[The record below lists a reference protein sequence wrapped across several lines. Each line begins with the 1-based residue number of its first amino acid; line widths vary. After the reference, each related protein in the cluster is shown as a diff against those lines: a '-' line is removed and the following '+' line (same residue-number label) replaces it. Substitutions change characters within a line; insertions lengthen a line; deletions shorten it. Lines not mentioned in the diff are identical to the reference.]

1 MACEK
6 LWTPKCLDTN
16 VDNQLINLD
25 NSWSAVDLKVNFKM
39 QNFSSCQNMEDV
51 VKNYI
56 LDYSKL
62 HPWYTRGWWIM
73 YDGISSPQVMEKW
86 LTNNIAWAPADTT
99 TSKPVSADNYSQTNI
114 QVAWVDES
122 EIVKTDGKYIY
133 FYNETRHSIIV
144 SNAFPAT
151 ELKIVKEI
159 NVPLTF
165 GNPEIYINWK
175 KLIIV
180 ASKYVNMDYGYYWF
194 NRASKTVVVSY
205 DMTDINK
212 LRVEKYFQIDGNI
225 TKTRRIGKYVYVLS
239 QSNFD
244 FPYQNYYWVM
254 SKASPQI
261 VDEQKLNADF
271 DPKKILPKKAEL
283 EYTLD
288 TKQQNV
294 VVRWKNLPYSLTQ
307 DFASKCTDIEFV
319 MPDKDTMSKF
329 DFTPSFVTLSII
341 NTEDPSEDVK
351 TKVLFWDVNE
361 VYMSLDNLY
370 VTSNLYTSYN
380 FKCPQI
386 MCIKAPCPQPDCFMP
401 VYNSWENTLVHKI
414 SISGNTAKYVDSTIL
429 PWTPLNQYSMDQAWD
444 WAFRI
449 VTTSYSPDHSTN
461 VFVLDKNLNVTW
473 KITWIA
479 KNENF
484 QSSRFIW
491 NKLYLVTFQ
500 QIDPLF
506 VIDLA
511 NNANPK
517 IVWELKIPGY
527 STYLHPYDET
537 HLIWLGYNTQ
547 DSWHW
552 WVMNWWLKVDL
563 YDIADI
569 NNPKQ
574 QYSLTLWD
582 QGSSSDVLQNPKLF
596 VWNAAEKTLLMP
608 VTLFTS
614 ANDANNPYRHS
625 DAFQGSVAIKIDK
638 DSWIKE
644 LARVSHIDKTG
655 LEEKRKQDCAQYV
668 VKAKPQCQILLNGQ
682 EYCPPANDYVPEY
695 CYASSTA
702 WEYFAN
708 QIWQYSSDFII
719 RNLYLNNFW
728 YTFSNSKIQAND
740 TLDSYKEVSEI
751 SFK

>member
-144 SNAFPAT
+144 ANAFPAT

-517 IVWELKIPGY
+517 IVW
-527 STYLHPYDET
+527 
-537 HLIWLGYNTQ
+537 
-547 DSWHW
+547 
-552 WVMNWWLKVDL
+552 
-563 YDIADI
+563 
-569 NNPKQ
+569 
-574 QYSLTLWD
+574 
-582 QGSSSDVLQNPKLF
+582 
-596 VWNAAEKTLLMP
+596 
-608 VTLFTS
+608 
-614 ANDANNPYRHS
+614 
-625 DAFQGSVAIKIDK
+625 
-638 DSWIKE
+638 
-644 LARVSHIDKTG
+644 
-655 LEEKRKQDCAQYV
+655 
-668 VKAKPQCQILLNGQ
+668 
-682 EYCPPANDYVPEY
+682 
-695 CYASSTA
+695 
-702 WEYFAN
+702 
-708 QIWQYSSDFII
+708 
-719 RNLYLNNFW
+719 
-728 YTFSNSKIQAND
+728 
-740 TLDSYKEVSEI
+740 
-751 SFK
+751 